1 MALLSDEQNPQ
12 ALLNMKAALTQMT
25 LGDGWRYLKK
35 IAEHAIRDLERDS
48 VGEEDDAKANGLRRD
63 ARGARKFW
71 ESLEKRLELA
81 KAYSNETAEDPADE
95 FFAILEE
102 KKTEPQNERNVGNR

>member
-1 MALLSDEQNPQ
+1 MAPLSDEQNPQ

-25 LGDGWRYLKK
+25 LSDGWRYAKK
-35 IAEHAIRDLERDS
+35 IAEHAIRDLERES

-81 KAYSNETAEDPADE
+81 KAYSNEPPKDDPADE
-95 FFAILEE
+95 FFAILD
-102 KKTEPQNERNVGNR
+102 KKPEGQ